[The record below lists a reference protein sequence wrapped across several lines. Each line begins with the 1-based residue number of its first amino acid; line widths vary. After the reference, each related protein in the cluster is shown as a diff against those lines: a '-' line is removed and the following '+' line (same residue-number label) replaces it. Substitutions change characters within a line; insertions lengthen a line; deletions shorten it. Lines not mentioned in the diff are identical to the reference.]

1 LFSISLITTTFSL
14 PVKIKSYN
22 DRIDLDSEGHAKPVL
37 HGGLLRDNKDTP
49 NKKPQQ
55 QVNPSNQPTAKN
67 PKDTNTPIKHE
78 SHIIICTRLVP
89 LAPQVSPSQLSSK
102 VLVSCAWVS

>member
-1 LFSISLITTTFSL
+1 MYL
-14 PVKIKSYN
+14 N

-49 NKKPQQ
+49 NTKPQQ

-67 PKDTNTPIKHE
+67 PKDTKLLFCPFFY
-78 SHIIICTRLVP
+78 LVF
-89 LAPQVSPSQLSSK
+89 
-102 VLVSCAWVS
+102 